1 MSLVDPLPQSP
12 TVCHDGLD
20 GLHGISPKLD
30 TGRRRKKKKISPVA
44 LWSSRREREQQASK
58 SVRSWKLDTKRE
70 GLSTTLPALGL
81 GLSGDRRPCNLG
93 VDNGHGSAA
102 CAMMFGGDG
111 HLKRGAEKQGPS
123 VFMVHPKVQLG
134 GGVWGKTLFV
144 ATHGGGGGGGG
155 GHFSFSDE

>member
-30 TGRRRKKKKISPVA
+30 TGRRRKKKISPVA

-58 SVRSWKLDTKRE
+58 SVRSWKLDTKRD

-81 GLSGDRRPCNLG
+81 GLSGDRRPAT
-93 VDNGHGSAA
+93 VQPGSGQRTRQRR
-102 CAMMFGGDG
+102 MRHDVRRRRSP
-111 HLKRGAEKQGPS
+111 KRGAEKQGPS

-134 GGVWGKTLFV
+134 GEAWGKTLFV
-144 ATHGGGGGGGG
+144 ATHGGGGGGG
-155 GHFSFSDE
+155 HFSFSDE

>member
-58 SVRSWKLDTKRE
+58 SVRSWKLDTKRD

-81 GLSGDRRPCNLG
+81 GLSGDRRPATVQPGSGQRTRQRRMRHDVRRRRSPKKGSREARSVRVHGTPKSTTRRRG
-93 VDNGHGSAA
+93 VGKDP
-102 CAMMFGGDG
+102 F
-111 HLKRGAEKQGPS
+111 RGNTRRRRRRRS
-123 VFMVHPKVQLG
+123 FL
-134 GGVWGKTLFV
+134 LFR
-144 ATHGGGGGGGG
+144 
-155 GHFSFSDE
+155 